1 MWHATKLLK
10 PAERIQIIGMLTI
23 ATTPF
28 LNVLD
33 RGNNVVWAIP
43 FLYLGLINMNNT
55 VSIAYLSI
63 AIALRPQLVIFL
75 LLILISGKFKKIFA
89 VVSFTSVI
97 YLLSFALKLERNI
110 LRGLVDF
117 FGALKGQAAGIPE
130 NWPPNLSMARGIKT
144 ILETL
149 NIPIDDSAIIKIS
162 IFIIFCIFV
171 KIIVISK
178 DANRSILSINI
189 IPLIFLIPPM
199 TWYYYGAFLIVAIA
213 MIIKENL
220 TIEDLGFG
228 RRSIGL
234 LFVIAI
240 WLTFTPMYIPIGV
253 DFNNLIQ
260 MLVPICWTLYYI
272 TFLTS
277 SWRKSTYEITA
288 YPR

>member
-1 MWHATKLLK
+1 
-10 PAERIQIIGMLTI
+10 
-23 ATTPF
+23 
-28 LNVLD
+28 
-33 RGNNVVWAIP
+33 
-43 FLYLGLINMNNT
+43 
-55 VSIAYLSI
+55 
-63 AIALRPQLVIFL
+63 
-75 LLILISGKFKKIFA
+75 
-89 VVSFTSVI
+89 
-97 YLLSFALKLERNI
+97 
-110 LRGLVDF
+110 
-117 FGALKGQAAGIPE
+117 
-130 NWPPNLSMARGIKT
+130 
-144 ILETL
+144 
-149 NIPIDDSAIIKIS
+149 
-162 IFIIFCIFV
+162 
-171 KIIVISK
+171 
-178 DANRSILSINI
+178 
-189 IPLIFLIPPM
+189 M